1 MSEKPNILILGAT
14 GKVGSQVVQQLV
26 EAGDNNV
33 IAATRSRDKKQNFN
47 DNGIDSVILDL
58 NDPQPLTSALK
69 DVDRALLLTGYSV
82 DMLRQSKRFLDAAKQ
97 TGVKHIVH
105 LGTSGAPTNEVSHWD
120 WHIFIEAYIEK
131 LGFSYT
137 HLRSECF
144 MQIVLDWVKDGVID
158 NYFGDAR
165 VSWVDDRDLATVI
178 AQTLLHPEKYNGRV
192 IPLGYDAKTIDEI
205 AQIASEVVGK
215 PFKTKAHSPEEFLKE
230 VIELEVNAIYKDAY
244 VYSVYEQLQ
253 LNIADNIPQADATFD
268 NFEAITGR
276 KPNTWKDFILERK
289 EEFTY

>member
-26 EAGDNNV
+26 DVDNCNV
-33 IAATRSRDKKQNFN
+33 IAATRSPDKKQNFN
-47 DNGIDSVILDL
+47 DKGIDSVILDL
-58 NDPQPLTSALK
+58 DDPQTLTSALK
-69 DVDRALLLTGYSV
+69 DVDRALLLTGYTA

-105 LGTSGAPTNEVSHWD
+105 LGTSSAPTNEVSHWD

-144 MQIVLDWVKDGVID
+144 MQIVLDWVDDGVIN

-178 AQTLLHPEKYNGRV
+178 AKTLCQPKKYNGQT
-192 IPLGYDAKTIDEI
+192 IPLGYDAKTIGEI
-205 AQIASEVVGK
+205 AQIVSEVVGK
-215 PFKTKAHSPEEFLKE
+215 PFKTKAHSPEEFLKTG
-230 VIELEVNAIYKDAY
+230 VKLEADSIYQD
-244 VYSVYEQLQ
+244 VYIDSVYEQLQ

-276 KPNTWKDFILERK
+276 KSNTWKDFILEHK
-289 EEFTY
+289 EEFID

>member
-1 MSEKPNILILGAT
+1 MSKPPNILVLGAT
-14 GKVGSQVVQQLV
+14 GKVGSQVVQQLID
-26 EAGDNNV
+26 ADNCNV
-33 IAATRSRDKKQNFN
+33 IAATRSPDRKQNFN

-58 NDPQPLTSALK
+58 NDPQTLTSALK
-69 DVDRALLLTGYSV
+69 NVDRALLLTGYTA
-82 DMLRQSKRFLDAAKQ
+82 DMLRQSKRFLNAAKQ

-144 MQIVLDWVKDGVID
+144 MQIVLDWVEDGVIN

-165 VSWVDDRDLATVI
+165 VSWVDNRDLALAI
-178 AQTLLHPEKYNGRV
+178 AQTLRQPEKYNGQT

-215 PFKTKAHSPEEFLKE
+215 PFKTKARSPEEFLKAR
-230 VIELEVNAIYKDAY
+230 VKLEADSIYKDAY
-244 VYSVYEQLQ
+244 MYSAYEQLQ
-253 LNIADNIPQADATFD
+253 LNIANDIPQADAVFD
-268 NFEAITGR
+268 NFEAIAGR
-276 KPNTWKDFILERK
+276 KPYTWKDFI
-289 EEFTY
+289 EEHREKFNT